1 MTNDRKIDL
10 IHPVLSYGIVGCAF
24 KVHNVLGG
32 GQLEKYYQRA
42 LAESFK
48 AAELLFKEQAYFPLS
63 FQNKIIGK
71 NFLDFLVEEKVA
83 VEIKAGTRYS
93 RNHVLQVLNYL
104 KISNLELAIL
114 INFGKEEVSFKR
126 LVNIRKNSPLA

>member
-1 MTNDRKIDL
+1 MLFR
-10 IHPVLSYGIVGCAF
+10 S
-24 KVHNVLGG
+24 HNALGG

-48 AAELLFKEQAYFPLS
+48 ASDLSFKEQAYFPIS
-63 FQNKIIGK
+63 FRNKTIGK
-71 NFLDFLVEEKVA
+71 NFIDFLIEEKVA

-93 RNHVLQVLNYL
+93 RNHVLQTLNYL
-104 KISNLELAIL
+104 KVSDLELAIL

-126 LVNIRKNSPLA
+126 LVNVQKDVPLA